1 MPPSMAPF
9 MHPKTLLPV
18 VVLVIPISK
27 IALNIVR
34 QLNVNNVQMVIIST
48 VKTLRVH
55 SIK

>member
-1 MPPSMAPF
+1 V
-9 MHPKTLLPV
+9 T
-18 VVLVIPISK
+18 SK

-48 VKTLRVH
+48 VKTQRVH